1 MFYLNNTPKTQK
13 RPKMNIVHNEKV
25 KPTQSIINT
34 ISVSM
39 QFKRKVEPN
48 TNTLFKMNIQS
59 NTNIN
64 PLINNETKKNSIVL
78 VSIFKNEGH
87 ILKEWIEHYIKEGV
101 DTFCLI
107 DNGSTDN
114 YIEQIQKYINNGKVI
129 LNIDDTLYQQTQ
141 LYNKY
146 YLEYCKTFD
155 WVIVVDLDEF
165 MYSRNRYKTI
175 KNYLT
180 SLDNSISRIE
190 IPWKMYG
197 SSGFINQPDSV
208 IQNFIERQKYTN
220 YDVKTDKSQEVS
232 FNFIKCIVRGS
243 KLIKLDI
250 HNSFL
255 NNDSTPNSTCK
266 HKTEN
271 DLNKMNIHLNHYAI
285 QSLDFFKNVKMIRGA
300 ADHLTSV
307 HIRTLDYFK
316 RYDHKDMIDEEL
328 KNKKY

>member
-1 MFYLNNTPKTQK
+1 MFHLNNTSQTKA
-13 RPKMNIVHNEKV
+13 RPKMIMINNNVESKTKV
-25 KPTQSIINT
+25 QVTPKIQDI
-34 ISVSM
+34 
-39 QFKRKVEPN
+39 
-48 TNTLFKMNIQS
+48 LNIQPK
-59 NTNIN
+59 NNI
-64 PLINNETKKNSIVL
+64 IVL

-87 ILKEWIEHYIKEGV
+87 ILEEWIEHYIKEGV
-101 DTFCLI
+101 DKFCLI

-114 YIEQIQKYINNGKVI
+114 YIEKIQKYINNGKVI
-129 LNIDDTLYQQTQ
+129 LNIDNTLYQQTQ

-146 YLEYCKTFD
+146 YLDYCKTFN

-165 MYSRNRYKTI
+165 MYSRNGYKTM
-175 KNYLT
+175 KEYLT
-180 SLDNSISRIE
+180 SLDNSVSRII

-220 YDVKTDKSQEVS
+220 YYVKTDKSQEVS

-255 NNDSTPNSTCK
+255 NNDSIPNSTCK

-307 HIRTLDYFK
+307 NIRTLDYFK